1 MLRNYGVSLYILNK
15 KFLKAKRLADREGF
29 EPSVTLTATHP

>member
-1 MLRNYGVSLYILNK
+1 MLRNYDVSLIHSNK